1 MNIEIRGRKIL
12 LIGNGFDLAHGLPTS
27 YSYFLD
33 FCDKVEKKFNFQS
46 GINEKGYK
54 TNELNDWNIDD
65 SIKSKLYE
73 WDKNTNNNLNKLFI
87 EIYDN
92 IKDNIWIN
100 YFLNIRYTLGKNW
113 IDFESEISNII
124 QAFECIRDNIERR
137 ERIQQGEGSKVI
149 KLEVVKGFVNISTE
163 IEGLKELDL
172 EDMYTNLKLFDVYIK
187 KMTVDLDKL
196 IRALEIYISEFINK
210 IEVLQKNDDIKDINP
225 DCVLSFN
232 YSNTYERIYGQS
244 NKVEYDYIHGKADK
258 TNNVNTCNLVL
269 GIDEYLE
276 ECDRDN
282 KLEFLPFKKFYQRI
296 FKSTDSSYME
306 WVDEIRQNSNYPYEL
321 YIFGHSLDKTDKDVL
336 ELLICNDNVQTK
348 IYYHR
353 KSNDDKKELGKLI
366 RNLVRVIGSK
376 ELIRRTGGSHKTIE
390 FIPQNIST
398 EIEGLKEL
406 DLEDMY
412 TNLKL
417 FDVYIKKMTV
427 DLDKLIRALEIYISE
442 FINKIEVLQK
452 NDDIKDI
459 NPDCVLSFNYSNTYE
474 RIYGQSNKV
483 EYDYIHGKADKTNN
497 VNTCNLVLGIDEY
510 LEECD
515 RDNKLEFLPFKKF
528 YQRIFK
534 STDSSY
540 MEWVDEIRQ
549 NSNYPYELY
558 IFGHS
563 LDKTDKDVL
572 ELLIC
577 NDNVQTK
584 IYYHR
589 KSNDDKK
596 ELGKLIR
603 NLVRVIG
610 SKELIRRTGGSHK
623 TIEFIPQTLPEAD

>member
-46 GINEKGYK
+46 GINEKDYK

-92 IKDNIWIN
+92 IKNNIWIK
-100 YFLNIRYTLGKNW
+100 YFLEKREQLGKNW
-113 IDFESEISNII
+113 IDFESEISNVV
-124 QAFECIRDNIERR
+124 QAFECVRDYTER
-137 ERIQQGEGSKVI
+137 GKVI
-149 KLEVVKGFVNISTE
+149 PRSG
-163 IEGLKELDL
+163 IEGKKVEEVETFIDIFEGNGSRKFLITYMNLDTFNKYVKKMILDL
-172 EDMYTNLKLFDVYIK
+172 DS
-187 KMTVDLDKL
+187 L
-196 IRALEIYISEFINK
+196 IRVLEIYISGFINK

-244 NKVEYDYIHGKADK
+244 NKIEYDYIHGKADI
-258 TNNVNTCNLVL
+258 TNNVNTCHLVL

-276 ECDRDN
+276 ERDRDN

-306 WVDEIRQNSNYPYEL
+306 WVDEIRQNSECPYEL

-366 RNLVRVIGSK
+366 RNLVRVIG
-376 ELIRRTGGSHKTIE
+376 
-390 FIPQNIST
+390 
-398 EIEGLKEL
+398 
-406 DLEDMY
+406 
-412 TNLKL
+412 
-417 FDVYIKKMTV
+417 
-427 DLDKLIRALEIYISE
+427 A
-442 FINKIEVLQK
+442 
-452 NDDIKDI
+452 
-459 NPDCVLSFNYSNTYE
+459 
-474 RIYGQSNKV
+474 
-483 EYDYIHGKADKTNN
+483 
-497 VNTCNLVLGIDEY
+497 
-510 LEECD
+510 
-515 RDNKLEFLPFKKF
+515 
-528 YQRIFK
+528 
-534 STDSSY
+534 
-540 MEWVDEIRQ
+540 
-549 NSNYPYELY
+549 
-558 IFGHS
+558 
-563 LDKTDKDVL
+563 
-572 ELLIC
+572 
-577 NDNVQTK
+577 
-584 IYYHR
+584 
-589 KSNDDKK
+589 
-596 ELGKLIR
+596 
-603 NLVRVIG
+603 
-610 SKELIRRTGGSHK
+610 KELIRRTGGSHK

>member
-1 MNIEIRGRKIL
+1 MCIDIVGKKIL

-27 YSYFLD
+27 YKDFLD
-33 FCDKVEKKFNFQS
+33 FCKMVRELYTYPIIDNEYNQKKL
-46 GINEKGYK
+46 I
-54 TNELNDWNIDD
+54 DWNTDKT
-65 SIKSKLYE
+65 IKSKLLECYE
-73 WDKNTNNNLNKLFI
+73 NRKNCFEDKITTQCKELDEL
-87 EIYDN
+87 YDC
-92 IKDNIWIN
+92 IKENVWIN
-100 YFLNIRYTLGKNW
+100 YFLEREKYIGENW

-390 FIPQNIST
+390 FIPQ
-398 EIEGLKEL
+398 
-406 DLEDMY
+406 
-412 TNLKL
+412 
-417 FDVYIKKMTV
+417 
-427 DLDKLIRALEIYISE
+427 
-442 FINKIEVLQK
+442 
-452 NDDIKDI
+452 
-459 NPDCVLSFNYSNTYE
+459 
-474 RIYGQSNKV
+474 
-483 EYDYIHGKADKTNN
+483 
-497 VNTCNLVLGIDEY
+497 
-510 LEECD
+510 
-515 RDNKLEFLPFKKF
+515 
-528 YQRIFK
+528 
-534 STDSSY
+534 
-540 MEWVDEIRQ
+540 
-549 NSNYPYELY
+549 
-558 IFGHS
+558 
-563 LDKTDKDVL
+563 
-572 ELLIC
+572 
-577 NDNVQTK
+577 
-584 IYYHR
+584 
-589 KSNDDKK
+589 
-596 ELGKLIR
+596 
-603 NLVRVIG
+603 
-610 SKELIRRTGGSHK
+610 
-623 TIEFIPQTLPEAD
+623 TLPEAD

>member
-1 MNIEIRGRKIL
+1 MDIEIKGKKIL

-27 YSYFLD
+27 YSFFLD
-33 FCDKVEKKFNFQS
+33 FCDKIKETLLFPEFSNDDEWKKD
-46 GINEKGYK
+46 II
-54 TNELNDWNIDD
+54 LNWDIDN

-296 FKSTDSSYME
+296 FKSTDRY
-306 WVDEIRQNSNYPYEL
+306 W
-321 YIFGHSLDKTDKDVL
+321 
-336 ELLICNDNVQTK
+336 
-348 IYYHR
+348 
-353 KSNDDKKELGKLI
+353 
-366 RNLVRVIGSK
+366 IG
-376 ELIRRTGGSHKTIE
+376 RT
-390 FIPQNIST
+390 
-398 EIEGLKEL
+398 
-406 DLEDMY
+406 
-412 TNLKL
+412 
-417 FDVYIKKMTV
+417 
-427 DLDKLIRALEIYISE
+427 
-442 FINKIEVLQK
+442 EV
-452 NDDIKDI
+452 
-459 NPDCVLSFNYSNTYE
+459 
-474 RIYGQSNKV
+474 
-483 EYDYIHGKADKTNN
+483 
-497 VNTCNLVLGIDEY
+497 
-510 LEECD
+510 
-515 RDNKLEFLPFKKF
+515 
-528 YQRIFK
+528 
-534 STDSSY
+534 
-540 MEWVDEIRQ
+540 
-549 NSNYPYELY
+549 
-558 IFGHS
+558 
-563 LDKTDKDVL
+563 
-572 ELLIC
+572 
-577 NDNVQTK
+577 
-584 IYYHR
+584 
-589 KSNDDKK
+589 
-596 ELGKLIR
+596 
-603 NLVRVIG
+603 
-610 SKELIRRTGGSHK
+610 
-623 TIEFIPQTLPEAD
+623 

>member
-1 MNIEIRGRKIL
+1 M
-12 LIGNGFDLAHGLPTS
+12 
-27 YSYFLD
+27 
-33 FCDKVEKKFNFQS
+33 
-46 GINEKGYK
+46 
-54 TNELNDWNIDD
+54 NIDD

-100 YFLNIRYTLGKNW
+100 YFLEKRKQLGQNW
-113 IDFESEISNII
+113 IDFESEISTVI
-124 QAFECIRDNIERR
+124 QVFECVREHVERR
-137 ERIQQGEGSKVI
+137 KLMVNTGIEYKTAELARDFVDFAI
-149 KLEVVKGFVNISTE
+149 KSDKENLQSMYSILT
-163 IEGLKELDL
+163 EGLIDSNFITYLDAFI
-172 EDMYTNLKLFDVYIK
+172 E
-187 KMTVDLDKL
+187 KMNINLDKL

-210 IEVLQKNDDIKDINP
+210 IEVSQKNDDIKDINP

-244 NKVEYDYIHGKADK
+244 NKIEYDYIHGKADI

-306 WVDEIRQNSNYPYEL
+306 WVDEIRQNSE
-321 YIFGHSLDKTDKDVL
+321 
-336 ELLICNDNVQTK
+336 
-348 IYYHR
+348 
-353 KSNDDKKELGKLI
+353 
-366 RNLVRVIGSK
+366 
-376 ELIRRTGGSHKTIE
+376 
-390 FIPQNIST
+390 
-398 EIEGLKEL
+398 
-406 DLEDMY
+406 
-412 TNLKL
+412 
-417 FDVYIKKMTV
+417 
-427 DLDKLIRALEIYISE
+427 
-442 FINKIEVLQK
+442 
-452 NDDIKDI
+452 
-459 NPDCVLSFNYSNTYE
+459 
-474 RIYGQSNKV
+474 
-483 EYDYIHGKADKTNN
+483 
-497 VNTCNLVLGIDEY
+497 
-510 LEECD
+510 
-515 RDNKLEFLPFKKF
+515 
-528 YQRIFK
+528 
-534 STDSSY
+534 
-540 MEWVDEIRQ
+540 
-549 NSNYPYELY
+549 YPYELY

>member
-1 MNIEIRGRKIL
+1 MCIDIVGKKIL

-46 GINEKGYK
+46 GINEKDYK

-137 ERIQQGEGSKVI
+137 ERIQQSERNKVI
-149 KLEVVKGFVNISTE
+149 KLEVVKDFVDISKE

-187 KMTVDLDKL
+187 KMTVDLDRL

-244 NKVEYDYIHGKADK
+244 NKIEYDYIHGKADI

-296 FKSTDSSYME
+296 YKSTDSSYME
-306 WVDEIRQNSNYPYEL
+306 WVDEIRQNSECPYEL
-321 YIFGHSLDKTDKDVL
+321 YIFGHSLDKTDKDVW
-336 ELLICNDNVQTK
+336 
-348 IYYHR
+348 
-353 KSNDDKKELGKLI
+353 
-366 RNLVRVIGSK
+366 
-376 ELIRRTGGSHKTIE
+376 
-390 FIPQNIST
+390 
-398 EIEGLKEL
+398 
-406 DLEDMY
+406 
-412 TNLKL
+412 
-417 FDVYIKKMTV
+417 
-427 DLDKLIRALEIYISE
+427 
-442 FINKIEVLQK
+442 
-452 NDDIKDI
+452 
-459 NPDCVLSFNYSNTYE
+459 NY
-474 RIYGQSNKV
+474 
-483 EYDYIHGKADKTNN
+483 
-497 VNTCNLVLGIDEY
+497 
-510 LEECD
+510 
-515 RDNKLEFLPFKKF
+515 
-528 YQRIFK
+528 
-534 STDSSY
+534 
-540 MEWVDEIRQ
+540 
-549 NSNYPYELY
+549 
-558 IFGHS
+558 
-563 LDKTDKDVL
+563 
-572 ELLIC
+572 
-577 NDNVQTK
+577 
-584 IYYHR
+584 
-589 KSNDDKK
+589 
-596 ELGKLIR
+596 
-603 NLVRVIG
+603 
-610 SKELIRRTGGSHK
+610 
-623 TIEFIPQTLPEAD
+623 